1 MDQEKI
7 GRFIAS
13 CRKELNLTQEQ
24 VAEKLGV
31 SNKTVSRWENGNGF
45 PDVSLLQPLCELLNI
60 SVNELLVGEKIPEDN
75 YRKKVEESTIRI
87 LEETCHILENSQHFA
102 NGKNP
107 TKRKHLFKNKEPI
120 DLTAFGT
127 AAIVFIIL
135 KLTGTLTWSWLWVLS
150 PLWIGFA
157 LSLIIVAAALIIMR
171 KKFGLK
177 HIWKMPGFSF
187 RFKFF

>member
-7 GRFIAS
+7 GKFIAS

-24 VAEKLGV
+24 LAEKLGV
-31 SNKTVSRWENGNGF
+31 SNKTVSRWENGNSF

-87 LEETCHILENSQHFA
+87 LEETRYILENSRHFA
-102 NGKNP
+102 NGK
-107 TKRKHLFKNKEPI
+107 KSIKCKHLFSGKGTI
-120 DLTAFGT
+120 DLEPFGT
-127 AAIVFIIL
+127 VAIVFIIL
-135 KLTGTLTWSWLWVLS
+135 KLTGTITWSWLWVLS

-171 KKFGLK
+171 KKIGLK
-177 HIWKMPGFSF
+177 HIWTMPGI